1 MESSQALP
9 DQPVAGPASAVDE
22 LPNTSGDFKVSPDVE
37 LKLRLSGI
45 LSVFTKVRKGLSRMF
60 GTRMTLRTKF
70 WELIELCEIKQ
81 KECAELLGSRA
92 SVEAMHQKIKMC
104 VLDLL
109 QNEVCRPETCAEL
122 VEEMRV
128 VLDDTLYWDSD
139 DLKLRQEWYRKY
151 RGILRTDRDI
161 VFLQGVLR
169 DQREREG
176 YAGGRRFYAE
186 RSRPY

>member
-1 MESSQALP
+1 
-9 DQPVAGPASAVDE
+9 
-22 LPNTSGDFKVSPDVE
+22 
-37 LKLRLSGI
+37 
-45 LSVFTKVRKGLSRMF
+45 MF
-60 GTRMTLRTKF
+60 GTRMTLRTEF

-92 SVEAMHQKIKMC
+92 SVEAMQSLDDLSKHAEKVAYSLHDLEDAEAMHDRKIKMC

-109 QNEVCRPETCAEL
+109 QNEVGRPETCAEL

-151 RGILRTDRDI
+151 RGILRRDRDI